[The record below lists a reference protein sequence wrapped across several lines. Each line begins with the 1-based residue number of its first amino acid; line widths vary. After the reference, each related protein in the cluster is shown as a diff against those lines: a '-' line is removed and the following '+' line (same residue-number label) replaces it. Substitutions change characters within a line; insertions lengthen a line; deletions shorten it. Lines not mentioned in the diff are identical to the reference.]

1 MLKIAVCDD
10 EKTFINTIS
19 KLINSKLEN
28 RIEKLDTFINPY
40 ELLEK
45 INLYDLI
52 FLDIDMPEISGIE
65 LVRQYEG
72 NNIHIVFVT
81 NKEALVFEAYNTT
94 NTFGFIRKSNL
105 YDDFM
110 SVILRFEKNNQG
122 LHYLPVKSKDGTV
135 KCKFSDIYYIEKQIN
150 SVIIHTKN
158 NIYKVPDTLSNLENT
173 LRDFGF
179 IRTHIGYIVNLDY
192 IVAVNDN
199 EVEISNGEKIPV
211 SRNKSKYVK
220 TEFLKRSVSV
230 NE

>member
-10 EKTFINTIS
+10 EKNFINTMS
-19 KLINSKLEN
+19 KLINSKLGN
-28 RIEKLDTFINPY
+28 RIEKLDKFINPY

-52 FLDIDMPEISGIE
+52 FLDIDMPQINGIE

-72 NNIHIVFVT
+72 NSIHIIFVT

-110 SVILRFEKNNQG
+110 SVMIRFGKNNQG
-122 LHYLPVKSKDGTV
+122 LHYLPIKLKEGIV
-135 KCKFSDIYYIEKQIN
+135 KCKFSDIYYLEKQIN
-150 SVIIHTKN
+150 NVIIHTKN
-158 NIYKVPDTLSNLENT
+158 SIYKVPDTLSNLENT
-173 LRDFGF
+173 LGNFGF
-179 IRTHIGYIVNLDY
+179 IRTHIGYVVNLDY
-192 IVAVNDN
+192 IVAVNDK
-199 EVEISNGEKIPV
+199 EVEISDGEKIPV
-211 SRNKSKYVK
+211 SRNKLKYVK
-220 TEFLKRSVSV
+220 IEFLKRSVSV